1 MKQKLKEL
9 EEEAA
14 KLRNTQVSTSSGT
27 SASDTAS
34 PAIRAAQH
42 SSRSSTTAWCQ
53 GAVASVRSFLQ
64 LLAFC
69 EYDTPFYA
77 RRTVSLLE
85 TC

>member
-14 KLRNTQVSTSSGT
+14 KLRNTQVTSSGT

-42 SSRSSTTAWCQ
+42 SSRSPTTAWCQ
-53 GAVASVRSFLQ
+53 GAVASCRSAQ
-64 LLAFC
+64 LLTA
-69 EYDTPFYA
+69 
-77 RRTVSLLE
+77 VGVL
-85 TC
+85 